1 MCVRERGTHRQ
12 RETEAER
19 YRETETQRKIVE
31 NVSETNKTV
40 SATC

>member
-1 MCVRERGTHRQ
+1 MKRQ

-19 YRETETQRKIVE
+19 YRETETKKKIVE
-31 NVSETNKTV
+31 YISETNKTV